1 MLLENPKEYA
11 NMALSL
17 VGNDIQRAKDAMM
30 LTVMDASFRSF
41 VIMELDRMEQEIE
54 MEKLFDLVDKEQ

>member
-1 MLLENPKEYA
+1 MT
-11 NMALSL
+11 LSL
-17 VGNDIQRAKDAMM
+17 VGNDIQRAKDVMM

-54 MEKLFDLVDKEQ
+54 MEKLFDLVDKE

>member
-17 VGNDIQRAKDAMM
+17 VGNDIQRAKDSMM

-54 MEKLFDLVDKEQ
+54 MEKLFDLVDKE

>member
-1 MLLENPKEYA
+1 MLLEYPKEYS

-54 MEKLFDLVDKEQ
+54 MEKLFDLVDKE

>member
-54 MEKLFDLVDKEQ
+54 MEKLFDLVDNE

>member
-41 VIMELDRMEQEIE
+41 VIMELDRMEREIE
-54 MEKLFDLVDKEQ
+54 IEKLFDLVDKE

>member
-11 NMALSL
+11 NMTLSL
-17 VGNDIQRAKDAMM
+17 VGNDIQRAKDVTM

-54 MEKLFDLVDKEQ
+54 MEKLFDLVDKE

>member
-11 NMALSL
+11 NRALSL

-30 LTVMDASFRSF
+30 LTGMDASFRSF

-54 MEKLFDLVDKEQ
+54 MEKLFDLVDKE

>member
-30 LTVMDASFRSF
+30 LTVMDSVFRSS

-54 MEKLFDLVDKEQ
+54 MEKLFDLVDKE

>member
-30 LTVMDASFRSF
+30 LTVTDASFRSF

-54 MEKLFDLVDKEQ
+54 IEKLFDLVDKE

>member
-17 VGNDIQRAKDAMM
+17 VGNDIHRAKDAMM

-54 MEKLFDLVDKEQ
+54 MEKLFDLVDKE

>member
-41 VIMELDRMEQEIE
+41 VIMELARMEQEIE
-54 MEKLFDLVDKEQ
+54 MEKLFDLVDKE